1 MSTTPNPAGAR
12 ERDVFMAMLARLDA
26 ELDRD
31 LASSKKPL
39 PDAEPQTDFVPTLQ
53 LLKEDEMAAL
63 AAQPRDPSPR
73 RAPRAARPPRPLIA
87 RLLPWLVG
95 GGLAA
100 SAASFA
106 VSFTGTRPPS
116 VPAPAAVT
124 AAVPTS
130 AAVTA
135 AVPTPAAVTAAAPA
149 PAAVAPAPTP
159 AAVAPAAPIPEPAS
173 PAPVVVAVAPE
184 AKVPAAA
191 ADPGPACPPAR
202 RALGLCDVQAP

>member
-31 LASSKKPL
+31 LASSKKPV

-53 LLKEDEMAAL
+53 LLKEDEISEL
-63 AAQPRDPSPR
+63 ATQPRPQGTTR
-73 RAPRAARPPRPLIA
+73 RAAPVARPQRPLVA

-106 VSFTGTRPPS
+106 VSFTGSRPPS

-124 AAVPTS
+124 AAAPAPVPV
-130 AAVTA
+130 AAVA
-135 AVPTPAAVTAAAPA
+135 PAPMPA
-149 PAAVAPAPTP
+149 PAAVAP
-159 AAVAPAAPIPEPAS
+159 VAPIPEPAS
-173 PAPVVVAVAPE
+173 PAPVVVAAAPE

-191 ADPGPACPPAR
+191 ADPGTACPPAR

>member
-31 LASSKKPL
+31 LASSKKPV

-63 AAQPRDPSPR
+63 AAQPRAPAPR
-73 RAPRAARPPRPLIA
+73 RAPRAARPQRPLIA

-106 VSFTGTRPPS
+106 VSFTGSRPPS

-124 AAVPTS
+124 AAAPAPVPV
-130 AAVTA
+130 AAVA
-135 AVPTPAAVTAAAPA
+135 PAPMPA
-149 PAAVAPAPTP
+149 PAAVAP
-159 AAVAPAAPIPEPAS
+159 VAPIPEPAS
-173 PAPVVVAVAPE
+173 PAPVVVAAAPE

-191 ADPGPACPPAR
+191 ADPGTACPPAR